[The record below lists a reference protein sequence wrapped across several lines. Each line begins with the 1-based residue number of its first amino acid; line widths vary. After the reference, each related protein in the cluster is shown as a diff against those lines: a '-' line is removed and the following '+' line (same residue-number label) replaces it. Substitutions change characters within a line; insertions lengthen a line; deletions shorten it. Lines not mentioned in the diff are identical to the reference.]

1 MNVGRAYAIVRG
13 RMSGNREKAQG
24 ILDNTPPAKRK
35 EMNRQDSQARGAKRK
50 KGPYKLGERLRR
62 RR

>member
-1 MNVGRAYAIVRG
+1 VNVGRAYAIVRG

>member
-13 RMSGNREKAQG
+13 RMSGNHKQAQG
-24 ILDNTPPAKRK
+24 LLDDTPPAKLK
-35 EMNRQDSQARGAKRK
+35 EMNRQNSKARGAKRK
-50 KGPYKLGERLRR
+50 KKAYKLGERLRR

>member
-24 ILDNTPPAKRK
+24 LLSSIKPAKLK
-35 EMNRQDSQARGAKRK
+35 EMNKQGARARGARRRTK
-50 KGPYKLGERLRR
+50 PYKLGERIRR
-62 RR
+62 RK